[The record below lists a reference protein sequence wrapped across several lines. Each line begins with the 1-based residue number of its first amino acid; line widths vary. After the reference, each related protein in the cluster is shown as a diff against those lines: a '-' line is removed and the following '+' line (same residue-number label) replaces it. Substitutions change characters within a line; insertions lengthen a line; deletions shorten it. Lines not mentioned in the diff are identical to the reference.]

1 MTSFGAQYPMSGVT
15 HTCTLPSR
23 AAGLYHVVLAV
34 WTISDTDKAF
44 NNVNDVVYGS
54 TLPNAPVAP
63 VAPAGAG
70 AGAGAGSS
78 LPVTRGHTG
87 GSRSW
92 QGFCL
97 LFQWSNAAQRLTAIG
112 SVGRTALYDDR
123 SQRRR
128 ENDRHPPRW
137 SMTQLKAR
145 QIDDDVRVGKN
156 DTIGRRRMVLIAGGG
171 PL

>member
-1 MTSFGAQYPMSGVT
+1 MTSFGAQSPMSGII

-23 AAGLYHVVLAV
+23 AAGSYHVVLAV

-44 NNVNDVVYGS
+44 NNVIDVVYGS
-54 TLPNAPVAP
+54 T
-63 VAPAGAG
+63 PAERARC
-70 AGAGAGSS
+70 ARCSSAGAGSS

-92 QGFCL
+92 QGLCP

-123 SQRRR
+123 RQRRR
-128 ENDRHPPRW
+128 GNDRHPPRW

-145 QIDDDVRVGKN
+145 QIDDEVRAETTQTA
-156 DTIGRRRMVLIAGGG
+156 DAGWC
-171 PL
+171 